1 MEAMLVLLMMDA
13 EELWMVVRV
22 LMLRLLK
29 LSSFSENQ
37 VVPNQT
43 LQQNFSFFGS
53 AFILGRIGRQ
63 DFF

>member
-1 MEAMLVLLMMDA
+1 MEAVLVLLMMEA

-37 VVPNQT
+37 VVPNPK
-43 LQQNFSFFGS
+43 
-53 AFILGRIGRQ
+53 
-63 DFF
+63 